1 MPGDDKLAR
10 GLHRRMAGVVDGA
23 GKVVAHDNLAAG
35 LAAGGREA
43 SLSVRNKSKHTD

>member
-1 MPGDDKLAR
+1 MPGADKLAR
-10 GLHRRMAGVVDGA
+10 GLHGRMAGVVDGA

-43 SLSVRNKSKHTD
+43 